1 VCVCVCARARARTC
15 VRVCVC
21 YTCTRTHTLTHNNA
35 PPCVGS
41 RSQMCWW
48 FGLAPATLE
57 FWIPNER
64 NQGKQTHPVLKYR
77 VPHGSQA
84 HFNAIGMPS
93 QQSNSNSFRIHRAAA
108 FYQALKSKVGLVV
121 AKAAVL
127 RINLNLEGCG
137 VVAPPMHAPSRAPL
151 LPPPSFTQSPSP
163 PRSLVPVR
171 DGQTSPHV
179 TPHRPLLIVSHS
191 KCPPLSPFP
200 HANSF
205 VICPAVISTHAKGGW
220 QRTRGKWQ
228 PGAATLRCSSQ
239 AFFLQMGRA
248 KQSGRPGETL
258 ASSSKTLSGNSCRF
272 SRFFHFHD
280 GGFRRPRTSG
290 QADRL
295 ERLVQSDCAAPQ
307 KLRLGRGRRAGAG
320 RDTTAQYHAYVAR
333 PLTMAWERAEGGR
346 WQRHCA

>member
-1 VCVCVCARARARTC
+1 
-15 VRVCVC
+15 
-21 YTCTRTHTLTHNNA
+21 
-35 PPCVGS
+35 
-41 RSQMCWW
+41 
-48 FGLAPATLE
+48 
-57 FWIPNER
+57 
-64 NQGKQTHPVLKYR
+64 
-77 VPHGSQA
+77 
-84 HFNAIGMPS
+84 
-93 QQSNSNSFRIHRAAA
+93 
-108 FYQALKSKVGLVV
+108 VV

-320 RDTTAQYHAYVAR
+320 RDTAPEHHTYAAR
-333 PLTMAWERAEGGR
+333 PFTHKPICAVEEEPNLHRHRNFQGADDAFEEYLCSCGRGHRNKDEDFFYYSYSMILCGGPG
-346 WQRHCA
+346 